1 MPTAFMPTA
10 IHALASWKAF
20 DGSGHLMHRG
30 SAKNLA
36 MAIGILVI
44 LSVIGIG
51 SYLWR
56 GEGPGRAQ
64 ETAAARERIRI
75 CSALPVDLL
84 VPVALAQGFFA
95 QEGVDVELA
104 SYPFGRE
111 ALNALLAGKCD
122 IATVAE
128 TPIVIKSFERRD
140 FMIIASTWS
149 RDNLN
154 KIIARKDRG
163 VLAPQDLQGKR
174 IATLKATSAHFFL
187 YMFLQQYDVLMDQV
201 HVVYADGIPETRK
214 ALAAGDVDAIA
225 MFEPYIGEIQ
235 KELGDNGIVL
245 AAPGLVIN
253 SGNLVAMNSFI
264 GKRRNVIEKIL
275 RVLVRAQAFV
285 QDNRRA
291 AVASAARVIGASEAD
306 VVEAWPD
313 TEVPQVALAQALLLG
328 LEDEARWAM
337 TTGLVERTQMPNYLR
352 FLYLDGLRSVQ
363 PDAVTVVQ

>member
-1 MPTAFMPTA
+1 
-10 IHALASWKAF
+10 
-20 DGSGHLMHRG
+20 MHRG
-30 SAKNLA
+30 SAKNLV

-44 LSVIGIG
+44 LGALAIGA
-51 SYLWR
+51 YLWR

-64 ETAAARERIRI
+64 EAAAARERIRI

-122 IATVAE
+122 IATAVE
-128 TPIVIKSFERRD
+128 TPIIVKSFERRD
-140 FMIIASTWS
+140 FRIIAATSS

-163 VLAPQDLQGKR
+163 VLAPQDLKGKR

-187 YMFLQQYDVLMDQV
+187 YMFLLQHDVLMDQM
-201 HVVYADGIPETRK
+201 HVVYADGIPEAKK

-264 GKRRNVIEKIL
+264 GQRRNGIEKIL
-275 RVLVRAQAFV
+275 RALVRAQAFV

-291 AVASAARVIGASEAD
+291 AVASAARVIGASVANVAET
-306 VVEAWPD
+306 WPD
-313 TEVPQVALAQALLLG
+313 TVIPQVTLEQAMLLAM
-328 LEDEARWAM
+328 EDEARWAM
-337 TTGLVERTQMPNYLR
+337 AIGLVEQTQMPNYLR
-352 FLYLDGLRSVQ
+352 FLYLDGLSSVR
-363 PDAVTVVQ
+363 PDAVTVLR